1 MTSGDAE
8 TREGAPHSWD
18 GGMASPTMEEHFYPF
33 LIERRPSYLE
43 EDDEERREEDLSLV
57 LERKDK
63 DLLLAAELGK
73 ALLERNDYL
82 EKGREALEE
91 ELREIRERLEQDKH
105 ALRLKMEAK
114 DGEWKAQITDL
125 ESDLAAARLQ
135 IRQLTD
141 NHKECGR
148 ESASAVQE
156 LSEQNQRL
164 MEQVAQASQMEKS
177 LTLQLETLREENR
190 ELTLRRGQFAP
201 VLQSLH
207 AENALLLEKKRD
219 MESEIKTLRED
230 NERTQILM
238 FHLKETVLQLE
249 GQKNE
254 TETKMQE
261 KLDEVEGLRDSQR
274 SLQIQVRELQEELKL
289 RDSHFPLQD
298 SRYSLHSEMQETSS
312 GPEGASM
319 NPMPQFAGQTPGS
332 AGHMTSY
339 KTQREQELIQEKEE
353 EIARL
358 QDLLNLQYVEIKSL
372 QEEVHKLREML
383 QQNDRD
389 SILRQAVSDRDEAIM
404 KKGELELELAKCRL
418 EKESMSRQLLS
429 AVEQK
434 VLLSQELEAWQVR
447 VLGESEHPETLH
459 VFCQVQVTSS
469 QVDNPLAG
477 AIHVWPYNILVEPWL
492 WADRSYSQYQ
502 TSNHL

>member
-43 EDDEERREEDLSLV
+43 EDDEERREEDLSLA

-82 EKGREALEE
+82 EKSREALEE
-91 ELREIRERLEQDKH
+91 ELRETQERLEQEKH

-125 ESDLAAARLQ
+125 ESDLTEARLQ
-135 IRQLTD
+135 IRQLASE
-141 NHKECGR
+141 HKDCGR

-164 MEQVAQASQMEKS
+164 MEQVVQTSLLEKS
-177 LTLQLETLREENR
+177 LTLQLECLREENR
-190 ELTLRRGQFAP
+190 ELILRRGQFTP
-201 VLQSLH
+201 VLQSLQS
-207 AENALLLEKKRD
+207 ENALLLEKKID
-219 MESEIKTLRED
+219 MESQIKNLREV
-230 NERTQILM
+230 NESGQMMM
-238 FHLKETVLQLE
+238 FRLKETVLQQE
-249 GQKNE
+249 RQQNG
-254 TETKMQE
+254 TEAKLQE
-261 KLDEVEGLRDSQR
+261 KQLEVEGLRESQR
-274 SLQIQVRELQEELKL
+274 SLQTQVQDLQDELKL
-289 RDSHFPLQD
+289 RDSHLPMQD
-298 SRYSLHSEMQETSS
+298 SQHSLHSEMQETSS
-312 GPEGASM
+312 GPEHESASM
-319 NPMPQFAGQTPGS
+319 NPSLQFGGQTRGVS
-332 AGHMTSY
+332 AASHMSSY
-339 KTQREQELIQEKEE
+339 KTQREREVIQEKEE
-353 EIARL
+353 EIVRL
-358 QDLLNLQYVEIKSL
+358 QDLVNLQFIEIKSL
-372 QEEVHKLREML
+372 QQELQKLREMF

-389 SILRQAVSDRDEAIM
+389 TVLRQAVSDRDEAIM

-434 VLLSQELEAWQVR
+434 VLLSQELEAWQDDMQIVINQQLKSQR
-447 VLGESEHPETLH
+447 EQEKTSE
-459 VFCQVQVTSS
+459 TSPS
-469 QVDNPLAG
+469 TPIRRDSRRTPRDG
-477 AIHVWPYNILVEPWL
+477 GIFSIF
-492 WADRSYSQYQ
+492 RRI
-502 TSNHL
+502 